1 VRSKMASGEEG
12 AETYEGVEEEEKE
25 EEEDD
30 DEGEDEEESESSEAE
45 EEGYE
50 FFYAAR
56 RGDIDQ
62 VRTLL
67 ANGHHVNETDEVSI
81 IPLVSSL
88 LLLR

>member
-1 VRSKMASGEEG
+1 MASGEEG
-12 AETYEGVEEEEKE
+12 AETYEGEGVEEEEKE